1 MIELFLKGG
10 PIFMGILTIIL
21 LIILIIS
28 VVFFITVSF
37 RKINNSEQTLRK
49 INTVK
54 SLGIFA
60 LIIGILGQL
69 IGLFSAFR
77 AIRFGEVEASPEIF
91 AEGFKI
97 SMIPIVYGILIFT
110 FSIILWFLLKRVLK
124 SFYKSFKINQN

>member
-1 MIELFLKGG
+1 MTELFFKGG

-21 LIILIIS
+21 LIILIIL

-77 AIRFGEVEASPEIF
+77 AIRFCEVEASPEIF

>member
-1 MIELFLKGG
+1 MALPFSTFYSKTL
-10 PIFMGILTIIL
+10 
-21 LIILIIS
+21 
-28 VVFFITVSF
+28 FFITVSF

-77 AIRFGEVEASPEIF
+77 AIRFGEVVPGVCLGVFCPPECIGNAIGTYF
-91 AEGFKI
+91 TGSKHHRSVLDSNFRNKSEI
-97 SMIPIVYGILIFT
+97 SRI
-110 FSIILWFLLKRVLK
+110 
-124 SFYKSFKINQN
+124 

>member
-1 MIELFLKGG
+1 MTEMFFKGG
-10 PIFMGILTIIL
+10 PIFMGILTFIL

-28 VVFFITVSF
+28 VVFFTTVYT
-37 RKINNSEQTLRK
+37 RKINNSEETLRK

-77 AIRFGEVEASPEIF
+77 AIRFGEVEASPEI
-91 AEGFKI
+91 
-97 SMIPIVYGILIFT
+97 
-110 FSIILWFLLKRVLK
+110 LKKDLK
-124 SFYKSFKINQN
+124 FP

>member
-1 MIELFLKGG
+1 
-10 PIFMGILTIIL
+10 
-21 LIILIIS
+21 

>member
-1 MIELFLKGG
+1 
-10 PIFMGILTIIL
+10 MGILTFIL

-28 VVFFITVSF
+28 VVFFTTVYT
-37 RKINNSEQTLRK
+37 RKINNSEETLRK

-77 AIRFGEVEASPEIF
+77 AIRFGEVDESPTLV
-91 AEGFKI
+91 AEGFKV
-97 SMIPIVYGILIFT
+97 SMIPTVYGILIFI
-110 FSIILWFLLKRVLK
+110 FSIILWFLLKRVI
-124 SFYKSFKINQN
+124 KII

>member
-1 MIELFLKGG
+1 
-10 PIFMGILTIIL
+10 MGILSIIL

-28 VVFFITVSF
+28 VVFFITISTS
-37 RKINNSEQTLRK
+37 KINNSEQTLRK

-60 LIIGILGQL
+60 LMIGILGQL

-91 AEGFKI
+91 EEGFRI
-97 SMIPIVYGILIFT
+97 SMIPTVYGILIFT
-110 FSIILWFLLKRVLK
+110 FSLILWFLLKK
-124 SFYKSFKINQN
+124 GSKIIL

>member
-1 MIELFLKGG
+1 MTELFFKGG

-28 VVFFITVSF
+28 VVFFINVST

-77 AIRFGEVEASPEIF
+77 AIRFGEVEASHELF

-97 SMIPIVYGILIFT
+97 SMIPTAYGIFIFT

-124 SFYKSFKINQN
+124 IYRKSSLK